1 MILLTVIWVGSRLY
15 SVLLKGLGTLE
26 EEELRG
32 EGYGFCWRGFCG
44 RRCYQRIASS
54 LTRPVSIAL

>member
-32 EGYGFCWRGFCG
+32 EG
-44 RRCYQRIASS
+44 
-54 LTRPVSIAL
+54 